1 MRKTQNRVL
10 KEAEECSLCGLK
22 KNDNIGRGGEAGG
35 SLGEELQMLEGKL
48 GGQLSQT
55 KPVCWCRA
63 QASCQEL
70 LLCSNS
76 QASAAL
82 EMLFAPIS

>member
-10 KEAEECSLCGLK
+10 KETEECSLCGLK

-35 SLGEELQMLEGKL
+35 SLGEELQMLQGKL

-55 KPVCWCRA
+55 KPV
-63 QASCQEL
+63 L
-70 LLCSNS
+70 LVRCSGVMS
-76 QASAAL
+76 GAPLRTSSRASAVL